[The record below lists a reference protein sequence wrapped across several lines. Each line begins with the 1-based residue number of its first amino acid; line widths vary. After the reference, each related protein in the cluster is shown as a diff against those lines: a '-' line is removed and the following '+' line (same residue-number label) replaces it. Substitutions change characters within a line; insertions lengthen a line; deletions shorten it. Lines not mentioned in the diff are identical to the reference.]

1 MLLNKSVTGISD
13 DIRRAAEDLHQGTSN
28 EPIYSIRVDNNKENA
43 MFVCQTHLNII
54 VMSEMKHNCTS
65 CTTNDFYFVVVNKR
79 FCTGCIRHFCQKYTF
94 LFPSVDFSL
103 VGFCVM

>member
-1 MLLNKSVTGISD
+1 M
-13 DIRRAAEDLHQGTSN
+13 
-28 EPIYSIRVDNNKENA
+28 P
-43 MFVCQTHLNII
+43 
-54 VMSEMKHNCTS
+54 EMKYNCTS